1 MSVTLFG
8 IGLSAVLACASFVAY
23 WYGWRIAKAVFYSA
37 TMITLGAVIIY
48 TLGLPKMVSS
58 IIVAAISCSVAL
70 FQLMLADPNDMP
82 PSDKRKL
89 RKQEQFRARAVYL
102 GDDEA
107 EELVRRLRRSP
118 RRERKQGGRDGRQ
131 VEARTRRR
139 APQVTP

>member
-23 WYGWRIAKAVFYSA
+23 WYGWRIAKAVFSSA

-70 FQLMLADPNDMP
+70 SGSCSPTQTAC
-82 PSDKRKL
+82 
-89 RKQEQFRARAVYL
+89 
-102 GDDEA
+102 
-107 EELVRRLRRSP
+107 RRPTS
-118 RRERKQGGRDGRQ
+118 
-131 VEARTRRR
+131 AS
-139 APQVTP
+139 